1 MSFLRVGIQQC
12 TQIFH
17 TAVASPQ
24 QHTKVSFT
32 VLLPQKTSLQVLNAA
47 VCTKMLILISPLP
60 NVCISCVEVE
70 QKKTNIALSIP
81 LMPWN
86 KAIFGLDGLEFCQ
99 KMRICMLNLAVLI
112 THFHKNLKHLHLK
125 CVSWKAIKWG
135 ETYIKRKPYE
145 YRIQWVFFNALTLN
159 LR

>member
-60 NVCISCVEVE
+60 NVCIPCVEVK
-70 QKKTNIALSIP
+70 QKETNIALSIP
-81 LMPWN
+81 FRLLN
-86 KAIFGLDGLEFCQ
+86 KAIFGLGGLEFCQ
-99 KMRICMLNLAVLI
+99 KMWNYMLNLVMLI
-112 THFHKNLKHLHLK
+112 THFRQNLKDLQSK
-125 CVSWKAIKWG
+125 CMS
-135 ETYIKRKPYE
+135 
-145 YRIQWVFFNALTLN
+145 
-159 LR
+159 